1 MVKYENRYKESQ
13 KIFLECMTDNIFLP
27 FVWCFA
33 PFSRMNQ
40 STPSSCTICVLTS
53 RRKFDLFL
61 NYANYNA
68 DNKTIGWNL
77 SITYHEKCYDDPGR
91 PKLDGN
97 TIMEEWKSNF
107 ADFSR
112 IMAYC
117 DYCLCVLLRPIN
129 KMMYKTYFMLTP

>member
-1 MVKYENRYKESQ
+1 MVKIWKWYKESQ
-13 KIFLECMTDNIFLP
+13 EIPFICLECMADNIFLP

-53 RRKFDLFL
+53 KRKFNLSL

-68 DNKTIGWNL
+68 DYKTIGWIL

-117 DYCLCVLLRPIN
+117 DYCLYVLLRPIN
-129 KMMYKTYFMLTP
+129 EMM